1 MNNVTKLGIVAVAL
15 VASFLYGKSQAPTK
29 VNTVEVVKEIR
40 DIEIVKQEVTK
51 PDGSKVVTTTTKD
64 KTKLDTR
71 NETKIN
77 KPNWKVSGLVGLNTD
92 RKTVYGATI
101 DRRIVGNVFVG
112 AWATTEKTGGISI
125 GLEF

>member
-1 MNNVTKLGIVAVAL
+1 MNNLSKISIVLVAL
-15 VASFLYGKSQAPTK
+15 VGSFLLGKNQAPTK

-77 KPNWKVSGLVGLNTD
+77 KPNWKVSGLVGINSEL
-92 RKTVYGATI
+92 RTVYGASV
-101 DRRIVGNVFVG
+101 DRRIVGNIFVG
-112 AWATTEKTGGISI
+112 AWGTTDKTGGISI